1 MPDLHHGDHGP
12 VVQRGGLPRWCTRYG
27 GLLSIPVV
35 GVGVLIALGA
45 CAALAAVLHHLRL
58 LLGFQNVPTEIY
70 GFSLVCVLL
79 SLWLLIGPV
88 FAYINIGQAKK
99 IEIIRGFYSPDLIA
113 RYFDQFWRG
122 RDGFAALV
130 RRWRAQRPN
139 LSPDLTAELETKF
152 AGLFRDD
159 FGLSVYLIPSVLLT
173 AVGFIVLFFG
183 YAGGIALA
191 EALVNPGGLP
201 PITPLGVQLDLVSVA
216 AIFGAFTWIV
226 SDSITRN
233 HQWTFHPSDL
243 SWYAL
248 RLIIAV
254 PLGQAISV
262 IWRVAPVSGAAG
274 STPAALL
281 GTGTGAFLAF
291 VISMFSLDGITKILS
306 NVAAKAGAL
315 PSATPEERNDVI
327 VKLPG
332 VDEEKASALRTEGVT
347 TIAQLIAVDP
357 IRTSIRTGLPFEY
370 VLCLIDAALLWRYV
384 GVQLDALR
392 EFGFTGAS
400 QVLNFA
406 EARRPAEI
414 IIRAREASEAAA
426 DLEAAA
432 VAVTTAEAAAHAAL
446 AALGPPTPTV
456 AEAQI
461 ELQQVESQLAAVPPP
476 ANQAQLQQ
484 RQALLRAATARSDDL
499 AQATTARDAARDTLN
514 ARMATLLA
522 ATANRHALIGAIAAK
537 TSMAAEGIDN
547 VIDQLSQDAYADF
560 VRRLLAP

>member
-1 MPDLHHGDHGP
+1 MPDLHHGDHRAE
-12 VVQRGGLPRWCTRYG
+12 VQKGGLPRWCTRYG

-35 GVGVLIALGA
+35 GAGVLIAVGA
-45 CAALAAVLHHLRL
+45 CAALAALVHHLRL
-58 LLGFQNVPTEIY
+58 WLGFQDVPTEIY

-88 FAYINIGQAKK
+88 FAYINIGQPKK
-99 IEIIRGFYSPDLIA
+99 IEIIRGFYSSDLIA

-130 RRWRAQRPN
+130 RQWRAQRPN

-159 FGLSVYLIPSVLLT
+159 FGPSVYLAPSVLLT

-183 YAGGIALA
+183 YAGGIALG
-191 EALVNPGGLP
+191 EALVNGSP

-216 AIFGAFTWIV
+216 AIFGAFTWIA

-262 IWRVAPVSGAAG
+262 IWRAAPGAAG

-281 GTGTGAFLAF
+281 GTGTGTGAFLAF
-291 VISMFSLDGITKILS
+291 VISMFSLDSITKILS
-306 NVAAKAGAL
+306 NVAAKAGML
-315 PSATPEERNDVI
+315 PSTTPEERNDVI

-370 VLCLIDAALLWRYV
+370 VVCLIDAALLWRYV

-392 EFGFTGAS
+392 EFGFIGAS

-406 EARRPAEI
+406 EAQRPAEI
-414 IIRAREASEAAA
+414 IIRAREAAEAAA
-426 DLEAAA
+426 ELEAAA
-432 VAVTTAEAAAHAAL
+432 ADVTTAAAAVHATL

-461 ELQQVESQLAAVPPP
+461 ELQQVESQLAAVPSP

-484 RQALLRAATARSDDL
+484 RQALLRAATTRSVQL
-499 AQATTARDAARDTLN
+499 AQATSARDATRCTLN
-514 ARMATLLA
+514 ARTATLLA

-537 TSMAAEGIDN
+537 TSMTAEGIDN
-547 VIDQLSQDAYADF
+547 IIDQLSQDAYVDF

>member
-1 MPDLHHGDHGP
+1 MPDLHHGDHRAE
-12 VVQRGGLPRWCTRYG
+12 VQKGGLPRWCTRYG

-35 GVGVLIALGA
+35 GAGVLIAVGA
-45 CAALAAVLHHLRL
+45 CAALAALVHHLRL
-58 LLGFQNVPTEIY
+58 WLGFQDVPTEIY

-88 FAYINIGQAKK
+88 FAYINIGQPKK

-130 RRWRAQRPN
+130 RQWRAQRPN

-159 FGLSVYLIPSVLLT
+159 FGPSVYLAPSVLLT

-183 YAGGIALA
+183 YAGGIALG
-191 EALVNPGGLP
+191 EALVNGSP

-216 AIFGAFTWIV
+216 AIFGAFTWIA

-262 IWRVAPVSGAAG
+262 IWRAAPGAAG

-291 VISMFSLDGITKILS
+291 VISMFSLDSITKILS
-306 NVAAKAGAL
+306 NVAAKAGML
-315 PSATPEERNDVI
+315 PSTTPEERNDVI

-370 VLCLIDAALLWRYV
+370 VVCLIDAALLWRYV

-392 EFGFTGAS
+392 EFGFIGAS

-406 EARRPAEI
+406 EAQRPAEI
-414 IIRAREASEAAA
+414 ISARGKPPKQRPNSKQPRPTSRRRQQPCTQHSPRWGRRLRPLPRRRSSYSRLRASWPPCLRQRTRLNCSSGKHCSGRRPPVASNWRKPRAPAMPQG
-426 DLEAAA
+426 
-432 VAVTTAEAAAHAAL
+432 AHSTPARPRCSPR
-446 AALGPPTPTV
+446 PPTGTP
-456 AEAQI
+456 
-461 ELQQVESQLAAVPPP
+461 
-476 ANQAQLQQ
+476 
-484 RQALLRAATARSDDL
+484 
-499 AQATTARDAARDTLN
+499 
-514 ARMATLLA
+514 
-522 ATANRHALIGAIAAK
+522 
-537 TSMAAEGIDN
+537 
-547 VIDQLSQDAYADF
+547 
-560 VRRLLAP
+560 